1 MLGCKLYFWG
11 KIYLGMY
18 GFVTVEVSRCVLW
31 TLIWKLLLVWVKVR
45 SELSCLL
52 DELWLRHPS
61 PLLSF
66 TLEAESVSGGRRA
79 AWGQLYLGN
88 TENSDL
94 CFVEM
99 AQITSEEA
107 EQESKTTSE
116 QNSTGETAE
125 TGNEGQAVPDPKQ
138 EPGDNKENGAGMDVV
153 NGGRGVAE
161 KPGDNSPLVTD
172 SSEETMLTDEKMDNG
187 GEEASDKLSEPG
199 KSPAQGSLASS
210 TDSAQEGSR
219 VLKPEQREGEN
230 VSSPPSDH
238 TKTAEK
244 AEHGTKR
251 RASVELT
258 SSDGEPLSRMDSEDR
273 SVKVTLVNSME
284 GLALVVGR
292 TRSGRP

>member
-1 MLGCKLYFWG
+1 M
-11 KIYLGMY
+11 
-18 GFVTVEVSRCVLW
+18 R
-31 TLIWKLLLVWVKVR
+31 VKVR
-45 SELSCLL
+45 RELSCLL
-52 DELWLRHPS
+52 DELWLRHSS
-61 PLLSF
+61 PPLSF

-79 AWGQLYLGN
+79 AWGQLYLGD

-99 AQITSEEA
+99 AQITNEEA
-107 EQESKTTSE
+107 ERESKTTAE
-116 QNSTGETAE
+116 QNGTGETAE

-138 EPGDNKENGAGMDVV
+138 EPGDNKENGTGMDVV
-153 NGGRGVAE
+153 NGGRGAAE
-161 KPGDNSPLVTD
+161 KPGDNSPLVSD
-172 SSEETMLTDEKMDNG
+172 SSEETVLTDEKMDNG

-219 VLKPEQREGEN
+219 VLRAEQREGEN
-230 VSSPPSDH
+230 VSSPPSDR

-273 SVKVTLVNSME
+273 SVQVTLVNSME
-284 GLALVVGR
+284 GLALVAGR
-292 TRSGRP
+292 SRSGRP

>member
-1 MLGCKLYFWG
+1 M
-11 KIYLGMY
+11 
-18 GFVTVEVSRCVLW
+18 
-31 TLIWKLLLVWVKVR
+31 WVKVR
-45 SELSCLL
+45 REPSCLL
-52 DELWLRHPS
+52 DELWLRHSS

-161 KPGDNSPLVTD
+161 EPGDNSPLVTD
-172 SSEETMLTDEKMDNG
+172 SGEETVLTDEKMDNG

-230 VSSPPSDH
+230 VSSPPSDR

-284 GLALVVGR
+284 GPALVAGR